1 MKAITW
7 DAFKRAWK
15 VWILPLL
22 CCHLFGAVV
31 LNIYSTFAEQL
42 AAANLT
48 HMAEEIL
55 VFVLGPPVY
64 GTMAYMMLQYRY
76 VYQLPVRKSVRW
88 CWYVLVGA
96 YVIVAWDL
104 VVKLLLYRLQHQIP

>member
-48 HMAEEIL
+48 HVAEEVL
-55 VFVLGPPVY
+55 VFVLGPPIY

-76 VYQLPVRKSVRW
+76 VYQLPGRRWIGW
-88 CWYVLVGA
+88 CWYVLVGFYFIFA
-96 YVIVAWDL
+96 C
-104 VVKLLLYRLQHQIP
+104 LLLLDLRRYRP